1 MINNQLKNL
10 PTSPGVYLYRN
21 KKGKVIYVGKA
32 KNLRDRVRSYFREGE
47 KRRKAKIVAI
57 QKNAVDVETIIT
69 NELIPSLFITR
80 KIIKNGTAVSTNET
94 RWNPIQNR

>member
-1 MINNQLKNL
+1 
-10 PTSPGVYLYRN
+10 
-21 KKGKVIYVGKA
+21 
-32 KNLRDRVRSYFREGE
+32 
-47 KRRKAKIVAI
+47 VAI